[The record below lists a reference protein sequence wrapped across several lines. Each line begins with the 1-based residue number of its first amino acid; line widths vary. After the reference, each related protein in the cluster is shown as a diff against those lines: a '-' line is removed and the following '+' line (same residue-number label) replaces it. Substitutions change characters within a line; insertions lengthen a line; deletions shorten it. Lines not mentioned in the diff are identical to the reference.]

1 METIQQAKPFI
12 PPEDI
17 DEIVETTREILES
30 GMLMQGKY
38 VQQFEEEFAAFVGT
52 KYATALNSGTAALQ
66 GLYHYYGVKDKEVIV
81 PTNTFLAT
89 AYTVM
94 YEGGTPVLADINP
107 ETLCIDVET
116 LNAKLTDKTI
126 GVAMVHMAGLVP
138 EYFDEIRNFC
148 KEKGLW
154 LIEDAAHAHGS
165 TYKGKKAGAL
175 ADGGAFSFVATKV
188 MTTGGEG
195 GMVTTDNQELAD
207 RLKSLRFH
215 GTDHQAGTQDRLG
228 FNWRMIEIQAAIGLT
243 QLRRLDKIV
252 ARRMEIAKQYDEAFK
267 DLAHVQSIPV
277 PNGEQCG
284 YYKYP
289 LILDLSL
296 DRSVVKQA
304 MIDEFAV
311 KSGTAYWP
319 PCHLQPAFMN
329 EYATDKSTCPVA
341 SDVLNR
347 TMSIPMYA
355 GMTDDDVAR
364 VIKAVANACS

>member
-1 METIQQAKPFI
+1 MDMIQQAKPYI
-12 PPEDI
+12 PAEDI

-38 VQQFEEEFAAFVGT
+38 VQQFEEAFASYVGT

-66 GLYHYYGVKDKEVIV
+66 GLYHYHGVKGKDVLV

-94 YEGGTPVLADINP
+94 YEGGTPILVDINP
-107 ETLCIDVET
+107 ETLCIDVDT
-116 LNAKLTDKTI
+116 LKQKLTKDTV

-138 EYFDEIRNFC
+138 EYFDEIKAFC
-148 KEKGLW
+148 KEHGLW

-175 ADGGAFSFVATKV
+175 ADGSAFSFVATKV

-195 GMVTTDNQELAD
+195 GIVTTDNQELAD

-215 GTDHQAGTQDRLG
+215 GTDSQGGIQDRWG

-243 QLRRLDKIV
+243 QLRRLDEFV
-252 ARRMEIAKQYDEAFK
+252 ARRMEIGTAYDAAFK
-267 DLAHVQSIPV
+267 DLENVHSIPV
-277 PNGEQCG
+277 PDGELCA

-289 LILDLSL
+289 LILEASL
-296 DRSVVKQA
+296 DRATIKQA
-304 MIDEFAV
+304 MIDEFKV

-329 EYATDKSTCPVA
+329 EYNSDESTCPVA
-341 SDVLNR
+341 SDVLKR

-355 GMTDDDVAR
+355 SMTDEDVER
-364 VIKAVANACS
+364 VINAVTHACR